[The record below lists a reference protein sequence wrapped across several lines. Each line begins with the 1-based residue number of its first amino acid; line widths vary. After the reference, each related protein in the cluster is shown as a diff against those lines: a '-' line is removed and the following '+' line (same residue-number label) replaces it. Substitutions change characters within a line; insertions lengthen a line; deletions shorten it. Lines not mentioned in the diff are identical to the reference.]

1 MPWVQPGLCC
11 GCDEEPRS
19 RGEPSAGRPAGG
31 RSGPRGSP
39 LEGTSLQEWMH
50 PGEPIVVRG
59 CINVGCHFCI
69 FNLSKGVFNVYKA
82 QTFYRQ
88 LKPFFI

>member
-69 FNLSKGVFNVYKA
+69 FNLSKGVF
-82 QTFYRQ
+82 
-88 LKPFFI
+88 